1 MLMTFNA
8 PFLSLMYVKLAAI
21 KTYQH
26 TNHHLLSVNSPS
38 TDTDNGC
45 KRKHFYREARLPLHL
60 NSLATL
66 KTKKGRQFS
75 GIQ

>member
-1 MLMTFNA
+1 MCTAPIQSTFNVLFMVMTFNA
-8 PFLSLMYVKLAAI
+8 PFLSMMYVKLAAI

-45 KRKHFYREARLPLHL
+45 KRKHF
-60 NSLATL
+60 
-66 KTKKGRQFS
+66 
-75 GIQ
+75 